1 MGKINKFMLNYYLK
15 HSEIDSNIKW
25 PENLYY
31 GSRKYYMMNKKKDL
45 Y

>member
-1 MGKINKFMLNYYLK
+1 MLNYDLK
-15 HSEIDSNIKW
+15 YSELDSNIKW

-45 Y
+45 YEKK